1 MKNTKQEIVKN
12 IEEKVEKIDKEIL
25 TLVEN
30 DAYENNSFIRE
41 LNRMKDELRRQIS
54 QLRVSIQLDTL

>member
-1 MKNTKQEIVKN
+1 MKNTKQEMAKH

-25 TLVEN
+25 ALVEN

-41 LNRMKDELRRQIS
+41 LNRMKDELIRQIS

>member
-1 MKNTKQEIVKN
+1 MKNTKQEMVKN
-12 IEEKVEKIDKEIL
+12 LEEKVKKIDKEIL
-25 TLVEN
+25 ALVEN

-41 LNRMKDELRRQIS
+41 LNRMKDEFIRQIS

>member
-1 MKNTKQEIVKN
+1 MKNTKQEMVKN
-12 IEEKVEKIDKEIL
+12 IEEKVKKIDKEIL
-25 TLVEN
+25 ALVEN

-41 LNRMKDELRRQIS
+41 LNRMKDELIRQIS

>member
-1 MKNTKQEIVKN
+1 MKNTKQEMVKN
-12 IEEKVEKIDKEIL
+12 LEEKVKKIDKEIL
-25 TLVEN
+25 ALVEN

-41 LNRMKDELRRQIS
+41 LNRMKDELIRQIS